1 MSTIAEH
8 VYSTLSGDTAL
19 AALVADRIYPLVAP
33 EGTARPFIAFAMIST
48 VPNETHGAGVGE
60 RLDES
65 IVQFTV
71 VSDDYTG
78 AEDVTNALRAVL
90 ENGAQPVN
98 GSTEISN
105 IRETYEN
112 DTELYVKQLDANFFH
127 SA

>member
-8 VYSTLSGDTAL
+8 VYSSLSGNSAL

-33 EGTARPFIAFAMIST
+33 EGTARPFIAFTMIST
-48 VPNETHGAGVGE
+48 VPNETHGQMNGE

-71 VSDDYTG
+71 VSNNYTG
-78 AEDVTNALRAVL
+78 AEDVANALRAVL
-90 ENGAQPVN
+90 ENGPQPTN

-105 IRETYEN
+105 LRETFEP